1 MQYSPRI
8 PTSLRTRLMAEV
20 RSRGIQRHQANVLAW
35 AASNEGALP
44 TLEEATATELATTEL
59 LLTALGD
66 LALHAPDEVFPQT
79 DFWDFTDPDWF
90 SR

>member
-8 PTSLRTRLMAEV
+8 PTSLRSRLMAEV

-35 AASNEGALP
+35 ATSDEGALP

-66 LALHAPDEVFPQT
+66 LALHAPDEVFPPER
-79 DFWDFTDPDWF
+79 WDPFTSWVSDP
-90 SR
+90 

>member
-8 PTSLRTRLMAEV
+8 PASLRNRLLAEV
-20 RSRGIQRHQANVLAW
+20 RSRGIQRHQADVLAW

-44 TLEEATATELATTEL
+44 TLEEATAAELATTEL

-66 LALHAPDEVFPQT
+66 LALHSPDEIFPPER
-79 DFWDFTDPDWF
+79 WDPFHFDWVDP
-90 SR
+90 